1 MVSEEMLNQ
10 FRLDGVKVRVI
21 RDADPV
27 NDVKGYVMAWNENQV
42 MIKKLNKKVLKLDR
56 SYRYQPWEAP
66 RDSEENSPE
75 A

>member
-1 MVSEEMLNQ
+1 MVSEELLNQ

-27 NDVKGYVMAWNENQV
+27 NDVKGYVMAWNDHQV

-56 SYRYQPWEAP
+56 HYRYQPWEAP
-66 RDSEENSPE
+66 RDSDGGNLQS
-75 A
+75 